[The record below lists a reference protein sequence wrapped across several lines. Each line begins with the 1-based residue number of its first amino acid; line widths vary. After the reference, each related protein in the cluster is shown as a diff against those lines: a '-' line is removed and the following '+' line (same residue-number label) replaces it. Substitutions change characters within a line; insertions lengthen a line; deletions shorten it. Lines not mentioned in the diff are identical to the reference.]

1 MSRITQAA
9 KKRSEERKGRISVNP
24 ERIRSS
30 AALAGPWIPDF
41 YDDIS
46 FVCKDCG
53 KQEIWTANQQK
64 WWYEVAG
71 GLFEST
77 AVRCRTCRKVE
88 RERKEQARKTHLEGI
103 RKKNG
108 A

>member
-9 KKRSEERKGRISVNP
+9 KKRSEARKGRVPVNP
-24 ERIRSS
+24 EKIRSS

-41 YDDIS
+41 YDDIP
-46 FVCKDCG
+46 FTCKDCG
-53 KQEIWTANQQK
+53 KEEIWTASQQK

-77 AVRCRTCRKVE
+77 AVRCRACRKVE

-103 RKKNG
+103 KKKN
-108 A
+108 